1 MFAGRVEVGVVSE
14 LCGRWR
20 VTVMP
25 LSSISARRGAAVRAG
40 DRLGVAGRSSEHA
53 GLHLGVLGSKE
64 VCLSTTN
71 RNFRGRMGHV
81 DSQVYLANPYVAA
94 ASALS
99 GEITDPRRVL

>member
-1 MFAGRVEVGVVSE
+1 VAKHTRVIITPATHQVY
-14 LCGRWR
+14 LD
-20 VTVMP
+20 
-25 LSSISARRGAAVRAG
+25 AVREGLVELFLAAG
-40 DRLGVAGRSSEHA
+40 ATVTPPTCGACA

-94 ASALS
+94 ASAIS
-99 GEITDPRRVL
+99 GEITDPRTLG